1 MSTVEI
7 PTEQAVV
14 SLITKFAAGDLE
26 RMKEVIKRFCGEDA
40 KLGHRFTDEQQRI
53 AITAHIEAEMRAG
66 KATPEIPKAHH
77 LCTDQ
82 ANANRLELN
91 FGNRLISVNGEFL
104 AWQGT
109 HWARDGSEAHRCA
122 AKLSAIVAQE
132 AKKAL
137 QEYDALAK
145 QETGIALAAL
155 KHPQKSDLGKSEAG
169 RKLIAARSKAEAL
182 QKWGQQCEMKSR
194 QDAAL
199 GLLRSMLDFKAANLD
214 ADPWALNC
222 LSGTI
227 DLRTGQLRPHN
238 PDDYIT
244 RCAPVAFEPLA
255 KAPTFERF
263 VREVVSDDETAAF
276 LQRWFG
282 YCATGDVREHKMAIH
297 IGPGRNGKG
306 TLIRAISSVLGEY
319 AQTAAQGLLADG
331 GKNIERHP
339 TEIARMRGMRMVT
352 AHEPD
357 NGAVLR
363 EGFVKQATGGDS
375 LVGRGM
381 HKDFSEFDPTHKLQL
396 LTNYKPVV
404 KGQDRG
410 IWSRLLII
418 NFPFKYGSAAEV
430 QKGEA
435 TRIKNPALDEDLRA
449 ERAGIFAWLVRGA
462 IEWAR
467 IGLEP
472 PESVL
477 AAGDAYK
484 RDQDRIGQF
493 VAARCLT
500 GPEAWVPYTGPGGI
514 YPAYKFWCNE
524 GGFSPLSLTQFL
536 QQLELSV
543 PAMQRIERKL
553 NIDGRRKGVGGV
565 KGLRLDEDA
574 QESEFADQDAPKQ
587 APAPKPSK
595 AKTPVAK
602 AALPAVEEVLDTSW
616 MYEEPAKATPTKT
629 PKQELM
635 RQLGIDEGTADRFV
649 EEGFGTIEEIRAP
662 GFVRIPGFSEGF
674 LRDIQNRA
682 RDLGN

>member
-1 MSTVEI
+1 MSAVEI
-7 PTEQAVV
+7 PTNQAVA
-14 SLITKFAAGDLE
+14 SLITKYGAGDVKKMDAL
-26 RMKEVIKRFCGEDA
+26 VKRFAGEDA
-40 KLGHRFTDEQQRI
+40 KFGQAITDEQCI
-53 AITAHIEAEMRAG
+53 AITAHIEADMRAASAD
-66 KATPEIPKAHH
+66 KIPKAHH

-82 ANANRLELN
+82 ANANRLQLN
-91 FGNRLISVNGEFL
+91 FGNRLISVGGEFL

-132 AKKAL
+132 AKKAA

-155 KHPQKSDLGKSEAG
+155 RHPQKSDLAKSEAG
-169 RKLIAARSKAEAL
+169 RKLIAARSKAEAV

-214 ADPWALNC
+214 ADTWALNC

-331 GKNIERHP
+331 GKSIERHP
-339 TEIARMRGMRMVT
+339 IEIARMRGMRMVT

-381 HKDFSEFDPTHKLQL
+381 HKDFAEFDPTHKLQL

-418 NFPFKYGSAAEV
+418 NFPFKYGSAVEV

-435 TRIKNPALDEDLRA
+435 TRIKNPALDDDLRA

-493 VAARCLT
+493 VAARCVT
-500 GPEAWVPYTGPGGI
+500 EPEAWVPYTGPGGI

-543 PAMQRIERKL
+543 PAMQRVERKL

-574 QESEFADQDAPKQ
+574 QESEFADQDAQKQ
-587 APAPKPSK
+587 TPAPKAEPRAAPPGPAPDAEPAFVSIDDCPADSIERMKALFVEHGLKPSVEDNFDVDNTVTVR
-595 AKTPVAK
+595 ARCPSNA
-602 AALPAVEEVLDTSW
+602 AALELEEKIIKRFMT
-616 MYEEPAKATPTKT
+616 EEEAA
-629 PKQELM
+629 
-635 RQLGIDEGTADRFV
+635 
-649 EEGFGTIEEIRAP
+649 
-662 GFVRIPGFSEGF
+662 
-674 LRDIQNRA
+674 
-682 RDLGN
+682 